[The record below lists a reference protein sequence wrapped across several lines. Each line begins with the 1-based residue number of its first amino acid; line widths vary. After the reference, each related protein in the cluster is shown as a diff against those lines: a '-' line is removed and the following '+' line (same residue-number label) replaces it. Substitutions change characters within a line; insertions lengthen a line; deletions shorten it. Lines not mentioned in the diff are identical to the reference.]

1 MKCEIFTYIN
11 FQLFIAK
18 GSKTFGST
26 LNFQLST
33 KLDTYLTIS
42 SPSEALYKDK
52 GSKFYAFAY
61 PVQTIEQIKEILA
74 EKRKEY
80 YDARHVCY
88 AYMLGY
94 ERNQFRA
101 NDDGEPSGTAGRPI
115 LGQINSS
122 NLTDIL
128 IIVVRYFGGTLLGT
142 SGLIQAYKTSAAEAI
157 AAATI
162 EERIVE
168 KTFVSKFGYQDL
180 NAVMRIMKDFDLA
193 IVNQIQ
199 EMDCTLYFRIRLGDI
214 ERVRDRFDKL
224 DFVSFEEE
232 IIEIEES

>member
-11 FQLFIAK
+11 FQL
-18 GSKTFGST
+18 ST
-26 LNFQLST
+26 LNSQLST

-42 SPSEALYKDK
+42 SVSEALYKDK

-61 PVQTIEQIKEILA
+61 PVQTVEQIKEILA

-94 ERNQFRA
+94 ERNIFRA

-199 EMDCTLYFRIRLGDI
+199 EMDCTLYFRIRLSDI
-214 ERVRDRFDKL
+214 DRIRDRFDKL
-224 DFVSFEEE
+224 DFVSFEED
-232 IIEIEES
+232 IIETE

>member
-1 MKCEIFTYIN
+1 M
-11 FQLFIAK
+11 
-18 GSKTFGST
+18 
-26 LNFQLST
+26 
-33 KLDTYLTIS
+33 DTYLTIS
-42 SPSEALYKDK
+42 SVSEALYKDK

-61 PVQTIEQIKEILA
+61 PVQTVEQIKEILA

-94 ERNQFRA
+94 ERNVFRA

-199 EMDCTLYFRIRLGDI
+199 EMDCTLYFRIRLSDI
-214 ERVRDRFDKL
+214 DRVRDRFDKL
-224 DFVSFEEE
+224 DFVSFEED
-232 IIEIEES
+232 IIETE

>member
-1 MKCEIFTYIN
+1 MKFLSILIFN
-11 FQLFIAK
+11 FLSPKAQRPSVQL
-18 GSKTFGST
+18 ST

-42 SPSEALYKDK
+42 SVSEALYKDK

-61 PVQTIEQIKEILA
+61 PVQTVEQIKEILA

-232 IIEIEES
+232 IVESEES

>member
-1 MKCEIFTYIN
+1 M
-11 FQLFIAK
+11 
-18 GSKTFGST
+18 
-26 LNFQLST
+26 
-33 KLDTYLTIS
+33 DTYLTIS

-94 ERNQFRA
+94 EREVFRA

-122 NLTDIL
+122 NLTEIL

-214 ERVRDRFDKL
+214 ERVKDRFDKL
-224 DFVSFEEE
+224 DFVSFDED
-232 IIEIEES
+232 IIEGE

>member
-1 MKCEIFTYIN
+1 M
-11 FQLFIAK
+11 
-18 GSKTFGST
+18 
-26 LNFQLST
+26 
-33 KLDTYLTIS
+33 DTYLTIS
-42 SPSEALYKDK
+42 SVSEALYKDK

-61 PVQTIEQIKEILA
+61 PVQTVEQIKEILA

-94 ERNQFRA
+94 ERNVFRA

-193 IVNQIQ
+193 MVNQVQ
-199 EMDCTLYFRIRLGDI
+199 EMDCTLYFRIRLSDI
-214 ERVRDRFDKL
+214 DRVRDRFDKL
-224 DFVSFEEE
+224 DFVSFEED
-232 IIEIEES
+232 IIETAD

>member
-1 MKCEIFTYIN
+1 M
-11 FQLFIAK
+11 
-18 GSKTFGST
+18 
-26 LNFQLST
+26 
-33 KLDTYLTIS
+33 DTYLTIS

-94 ERNQFRA
+94 EREVFRA

-115 LGQINSS
+115 LGQINST

-180 NAVMRIMKDFDLA
+180 NAVLRIMKDFDLA

-214 ERVRDRFDKL
+214 KRVKDRFDKL
-224 DFVSFEEE
+224 DFVSFEED
-232 IIEIEES
+232 IIVEE

>member
-11 FQLFIAK
+11 FQL
-18 GSKTFGST
+18 ST

-42 SPSEALYKDK
+42 SVSEALYKDK

-61 PVQTIEQIKEILA
+61 PVQTVEQIKEILA

-94 ERNQFRA
+94 ERNVFRA

-180 NAVMRIMKDFDLA
+180 NAVMRIMKDLDLA
-193 IVNQIQ
+193 VVNQIQ
-199 EMDCTLYFRIRLGDI
+199 EMDCTLYFRIRLSDI
-214 ERVRDRFDKL
+214 DRVRDRFDKL
-224 DFVSFEEE
+224 DFVSFEED
-232 IIEIEES
+232 IIKME

>member
-1 MKCEIFTYIN
+1 MKFLPILIFN
-11 FQLFIAK
+11 
-18 GSKTFGST
+18 S
-26 LNFQLST
+26 QLST

-42 SPSEALYKDK
+42 SVSEALYKDK

-61 PVQTIEQIKEILA
+61 PVQTVEQIKEILA

-94 ERNQFRA
+94 ERNVFRA

-168 KTFVSKFGYQDL
+168 KIFVSKFGYQDL

-199 EMDCTLYFRIRLGDI
+199 EMDCTLYFRIRLSDI
-214 ERVRDRFDKL
+214 DRVRDRFDKL
-224 DFVSFEEE
+224 DFVSFEED
-232 IIEIEES
+232 IIETE

>member
-1 MKCEIFTYIN
+1 M
-11 FQLFIAK
+11 
-18 GSKTFGST
+18 
-26 LNFQLST
+26 
-33 KLDTYLTIS
+33 DTYLTIS
-42 SPSEALYKDK
+42 SVSEALYKDK

-61 PVQTIEQIKEILA
+61 PVQTVEQIKEILA

-94 ERNQFRA
+94 ERGVFRA

-193 IVNQIQ
+193 IVNQVQ
-199 EMDCTLYFRIRLGDI
+199 EMDCTLYFRIRLSDI
-214 ERVRDRFDKL
+214 DRVRDRFDKL
-224 DFVSFEEE
+224 DFVSFEED
-232 IIEIEES
+232 IIETAD

>member
-1 MKCEIFTYIN
+1 M
-11 FQLFIAK
+11 
-18 GSKTFGST
+18 
-26 LNFQLST
+26 
-33 KLDTYLTIS
+33 DTYLTIS

-94 ERNQFRA
+94 ERDVFRA

-224 DFVSFEEE
+224 DFVSFEED
-232 IIEIEES
+232 IIEVE

>member
-1 MKCEIFTYIN
+1 M
-11 FQLFIAK
+11 
-18 GSKTFGST
+18 
-26 LNFQLST
+26 
-33 KLDTYLTIS
+33 DTYLTIS

-94 ERNQFRA
+94 ERDVFRA

-115 LGQINSS
+115 LGQINST

-162 EERIVE
+162 EKRIVE

-214 ERVRDRFDKL
+214 ERVKDRFDKL
-224 DFVSFEEE
+224 DFVSFEED
-232 IIEIEES
+232 IIEKE

>member
-1 MKCEIFTYIN
+1 M
-11 FQLFIAK
+11 
-18 GSKTFGST
+18 
-26 LNFQLST
+26 
-33 KLDTYLTIS
+33 DTYLTIS

-94 ERNQFRA
+94 ERDVFRA

-115 LGQINSS
+115 LGQINST

-162 EERIVE
+162 EKRIVE

-214 ERVRDRFDKL
+214 ERVKDRFDKL
-224 DFVSFEEE
+224 DFVSFEED
-232 IIEIEES
+232 IRVEE

>member
-1 MKCEIFTYIN
+1 
-11 FQLFIAK
+11 
-18 GSKTFGST
+18 
-26 LNFQLST
+26 
-33 KLDTYLTIS
+33 LDTYLTIS

-61 PVQTIEQIKEILA
+61 PVQTVEQIKEILA

-94 ERNQFRA
+94 ERGVFRA

-157 AAATI
+157 AVATI

-193 IVNQIQ
+193 IVNQVQ
-199 EMDCTLYFRIRLGDI
+199 EMDCTLYFRVRLGEID
-214 ERVRDRFDKL
+214 RVRERFDKL

-232 IIEIEES
+232 IIEIEE

>member
-1 MKCEIFTYIN
+1 M
-11 FQLFIAK
+11 
-18 GSKTFGST
+18 
-26 LNFQLST
+26 
-33 KLDTYLTIS
+33 
-42 SPSEALYKDK
+42 YKDK

-61 PVQTIEQIKEILA
+61 PVQTVEQIKEILA

-224 DFVSFEEE
+224 DFVSFDEE
-232 IIEIEES
+232 IVEIEE